1 MTTINDISDLL
12 RILNEQPEWADQV
25 RAALLG
31 QRYLELPDRV
41 DDLTKAVEELA
52 STVREMSLAFDRR
65 LTRLEEDMVEVKTNV
80 AELRSDMVEVKA
92 EVTGLKSD
100 MVEVKADVAELKS
113 DMVEVKAEVT
123 GLKSDMVEV
132 KTDVAGLKSDMVE
145 VKADGTSLKAA
156 VARIEDKLDRHDRTF
171 STLGGHVDRLR
182 GHDFEGV
189 AVEPARRKLRDELS
203 MSNLSVFSQNG
214 KHNADRIENLARDAR
229 IAGTIG
235 DDDQAALT
243 LADVTYEGTKDGE
256 QVFVLAEISITV
268 EVDDVERA
276 AHRASILRQA
286 TGVPSLAAVIGASIE
301 ADAAREADR
310 NSVAY
315 AQVPE
320 E

>member
-41 DDLTKAVEELA
+41 DSLEKAIEDLARV
-52 STVREMSLAFDRR
+52 VREFAEATDRR
-65 LTRLEEDMVEVKTNV
+65 LSRLEEDV
-80 AELRSDMVEVKA
+80 AGLKSDMVEVKA
-92 EVTGLKSD
+92 DVSGLKSD

-113 DMVEVKAEVT
+113 DMVEVKA
-123 GLKSDMVEV
+123 GI
-132 KTDVAGLKSDMVE
+132 
-145 VKADGTSLKAA
+145 
-156 VARIEDKLDRHDRTF
+156 ARIEDKMDQHDRTF

-182 GHDFEGV
+182 GHDYEGV
-189 AVEPARRKLRDELS
+189 AAEPARRKLRDALN
-203 MSNLSVFSQNG
+203 MSGLSVFSQSCKPNV
-214 KHNADRIENLARDAR
+214 ARMDELARNAR
-229 IAGTIG
+229 IAGAISH
-235 DDDQAALT
+235 DDQADLT

-268 EVDDVERA
+268 EMDDVERA

-286 TGVPSLAAVIGASIE
+286 TGVPAIAAVIGASIE
-301 ADAAREADR
+301 ADAAREADSK
-310 NSVAY
+310 SVAY

>member
-1 MTTINDISDLL
+1 MTTINDITDLL

-52 STVREMSLAFDRR
+52 ATVREMSLAFDRR
-65 LTRLEEDMVEVKTNV
+65 LTRLEE
-80 AELRSDMVEVKA
+80 
-92 EVTGLKSD
+92 
-100 MVEVKADVAELKS
+100 
-113 DMVEVKAEVT
+113 
-123 GLKSDMVEV
+123 
-132 KTDVAGLKSDMVE
+132 DMVE

-171 STLGGHVDRLR
+171 SILGGHVDRLR

-214 KHNADRIENLARDAR
+214 KPNADRIENLARDAR

-268 EVDDVERA
+268 GVDDVERA
-276 AHRASILRQA
+276 AHRASILLQA
-286 TGVPSLAAVIGASIE
+286 TGVPALAAVIGASIE